1 MNVSFKE
8 KLKESG
14 KEDEEEEID
23 QGDTTKTFDWYMP
36 C

>member
-8 KLKESG
+8 KLKEIG
-14 KEDEEEEID
+14 KEDEEEID